1 MNVEVL
7 INSMTPELYERLRL
21 AVETGKW
28 PDGNPLTE
36 DQKASSMQMVML
48 YQAKIEKSSEH
59 MTVGGNG
66 EIVHKSKQDFKRALV
81 DEKDDNNTIA
91 RFKQDD
97 I

>member
-1 MNVEVL
+1 MN
-7 INSMTPELYERLRL
+7 INALLNSLTPEVYERLRQ

-28 PDGNPLTE
+28 PDGTPLSDE
-36 DQKASSMQMVML
+36 QKASSMQAVML

-59 MTVGGNG
+59 MTVNESG
-66 EIVHKSKQDFKRALV
+66 EIVHKSKREFKSALF
-81 DEKDDNNTIA
+81 DQQDDNNTIA

>member
-7 INSMTPELYERLRL
+7 VNSMTPELYERLRL

-59 MTVGGNG
+59 MTVGENG

-81 DEKDDNNTIA
+81 DDKDDNNTIA